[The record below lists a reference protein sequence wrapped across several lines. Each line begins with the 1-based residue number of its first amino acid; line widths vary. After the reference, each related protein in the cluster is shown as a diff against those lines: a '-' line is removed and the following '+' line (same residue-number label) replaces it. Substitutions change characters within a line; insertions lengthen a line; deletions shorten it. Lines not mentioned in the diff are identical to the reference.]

1 MSTQR
6 LSLSSPVFAGRVKK
20 YDSYFH
26 DSRTSQRTPLNVINK
41 SARTISQNPTKTI
54 QKHPMMKN
62 QSHFVQKIQTEQPRL
77 LKQELFGN
85 SQKLTFGLSSPVKHA
100 NSSSISHL
108 QSAPINTKSN
118 PINLATRAVA
128 EASKHQVSQNL
139 KLASTIEKQ
148 FKEES
153 TKLSFKAKL
162 FRAQSIFYALGVSVF
177 LFASF
182 VSVQTF
188 MNNKQAKEQLGVLGE
203 QTWTSDEQGVQE
215 GTSEDPSD
223 APVNSEAVAN
233 YKVDPELPRYIKIPE
248 IGVYARIKQTGI
260 TKNGAVAAPSNIN
273 DVSWFNE
280 SARPGNPNGSSLL
293 LGHVS
298 GWTASGVFKKIDKL
312 TAGSRIEID
321 KGSGEKL
328 MYEVTRTEKVPVDQ
342 LDMSKILASE
352 VVGEHDLKLITC
364 GGKYDRES
372 KEYTDRVIVYAKFL
386 K

>member
-1 MSTQR
+1 
-6 LSLSSPVFAGRVKK
+6 
-20 YDSYFH
+20 
-26 DSRTSQRTPLNVINK
+26 
-41 SARTISQNPTKTI
+41 
-54 QKHPMMKN
+54 MMKN